1 VDRCA
6 VKKILHYWGTW
17 GNCRYGVEYPR
28 FSLSIPVT
36 QDCYIAEG
44 KKCTDAQGM
53 ILDTMVSR
61 LYSVNKEYHS
71 LIIAHFVY
79 KRTQDQIAD
88 FLDIPRRT
96 VRDKLDEAVFVMMGM
111 IIHDP
116 KIYAT
121 LSFLLF

>member
-1 VDRCA
+1 MDRRA
-6 VKKILHYWGTW
+6 VKKILHYWGGC

-28 FSLSIPVT
+28 FALSIPVT
-36 QDCYIAEG
+36 QDCYISEG
-44 KKCTDAQGM
+44 KKCTDVQGM

-61 LYSVNKEYHS
+61 LYSINKEYHS
-71 LIIAHFVY
+71 LIIAHFA
-79 KRTQDQIAD
+79 QDQIAD
-88 FLDIPRRT
+88 FLDISRRT

-116 KIYAT
+116 KTYAA